1 MQSNDPD
8 PKMGRPKK
16 QAKRKRHFKKAKQ
29 VRDALAR
36 NTADSIDSGL
46 ASDGSAVEQTRSSV
60 KDDGGLVSAATVE
73 DDGEPVSAASMEDDG
88 GPVSVATVEDDG
100 EPAESVEDDGEP
112 VSAAAAHAEAASGSI
127 HEDRAV

>member
-1 MQSNDPD
+1 MFCLVEKTPVQSNDPD

-46 ASDGSAVEQTRSSV
+46 GSDGSAVEQTRSSV
-60 KDDGGLVSAATVE
+60 KDDGGPVSAATVE
-73 DDGEPVSAASMEDDG
+73 DE
-88 GPVSVATVEDDG
+88 
-100 EPAESVEDDGEP
+100 GEP